1 VLFSAIMQ
9 HACMHRFADNQF
21 FISNTMTRV
30 MAESCFAF
38 VKDAA
43 VDQSRENARKCGKK
57 INDVL
62 TFSKQWEKARNKEF
76 QDFSPEK
83 KEFRSL
89 HMRCSCAESR
99 T

>member
-1 VLFSAIMQ
+1 
-9 HACMHRFADNQF
+9 
-21 FISNTMTRV
+21 

-38 VKDAA
+38 VKDDE
-43 VDQSRENARKCGKK
+43 VDQSRKSARKYEKNLHG
-57 INDVL
+57 VL

-89 HMRCSCAESR
+89 HMRCSCAE
-99 T
+99 